1 LSEQGPVAHVHSK
14 CEAKTDGDIR
24 AALLSDEELAT
35 GTRLDV
41 GRKLFGGLPERIW
54 IHDIK

>member
-1 LSEQGPVAHVHSK
+1 MEQMCIRDRLRTYPA
-14 CEAKTDGDIR
+14 GDIR
-24 AALLSDEELAT
+24 TALLSDEELAT
-35 GTRLDV
+35 GTRLEI

>member
-1 LSEQGPVAHVHSK
+1 
-14 CEAKTDGDIR
+14 
-24 AALLSDEELAT
+24 LLSDEELAA
-35 GTRLDV
+35 GTRLHF